1 MTAPVNHPENG
12 TNLRYGGQQADGD
25 ITAALIKTLQD
36 LRCPDADRTKCVG
49 QAEIRQGIHHHHR
62 SEDLP
67 PHAALLHGVVADGS
81 LWLNQRQTI
90 VIHHLLQAFFVFFR
104 QPLSFVR

>member
-25 ITAALIKTLQD
+25 ITAALIKALQD

-49 QAEIRQGIHHHHR
+49 QAEIRQGKIN
-62 SEDLP
+62 LP
-67 PHAALLHGVVADGS
+67 GNSDTSTLF
-81 LWLNQRQTI
+81 QT
-90 VIHHLLQAFFVFFR
+90 
-104 QPLSFVR
+104 PLSTSGIRILVARKFLR